1 MEYFGL
7 TDKGRV
13 RPTNQDIF
21 QIEAREDNQT
31 ALLVVCDGM
40 GGANAGNVASRFAA
54 QSFIE
59 SAGDALNGTLDE
71 TARQNLLTQALKQA
85 NETVFSLAGRQPEFR
100 GMGTTLVAA
109 LIQGDCATVINVG
122 DSRAY
127 RFDGEAMHQISEDH
141 SYVEEM
147 RRRGKI
153 TEADARTHPQ
163 KNLITRAVG
172 VEPCVEGDL
181 FEVRLN
187 EKDMLLLCSDGLTGM
202 AEDSRIA
209 EVLANA
215 PTLELAGDALLQL
228 ALDGGGRDNI
238 TVIVVDMRSDMPCDE
253 DWNVSK
259 IGDDED
265 IDDAL
270 DGTLQTLRVIQ

>member
-13 RPTNQDIF
+13 RPTNQDIY
-21 QIEAREDNQT
+21 QIEVREEQQT

-54 QSFIE
+54 QRFVDYLRPSLDKVLSDE
-59 SAGDALNGTLDE
+59 RRQALLQYALDE
-71 TARQNLLTQALKQA
+71 A
-85 NETVFSLAGRQPEFR
+85 NATVFSLAGRQPEFR

-109 LIQGDCATVINVG
+109 LVQGSEVTVLNVG

-127 RFDGEAMHQISEDH
+127 LYDGTRLHQLTEDH

-147 RRRGKI
+147 RRQGRI
-153 TEADARTHPQ
+153 SEADARTHPQ

-172 VEPCVEGDL
+172 VEPGVEGDL
-181 FEVRLN
+181 FEARLD
-187 EKDMLLLCSDGLTGM
+187 EGEILLLCTDGLTGM
-202 AEDSRIA
+202 VEDETIA
-209 EVLANA
+209 QTLHSAQSLA
-215 PTLELAGDALLQL
+215 LAGDALLAR

-238 TVIVVDMRSDMPCDE
+238 TV
-253 DWNVSK
+253 
-259 IGDDED
+259 
-265 IDDAL
+265 AL
-270 DGTLQTLRVIQ
+270 FTRGTRVEEEA

>member
-21 QIEAREDNQT
+21 QIEAREDNRT

-59 SAGDALNGTLDE
+59 SVGDALSGTLDE

-141 SYVEEM
+141 SYVGNAPPRQDHRGGCAHPSTEKPHHPCGRRGAVC
-147 RRRGKI
+147 RRR
-153 TEADARTHPQ
+153 P
-163 KNLITRAVG
+163 V
-172 VEPCVEGDL
+172 
-181 FEVRLN
+181 
-187 EKDMLLLCSDGLTGM
+187 
-202 AEDSRIA
+202 
-209 EVLANA
+209 
-215 PTLELAGDALLQL
+215 
-228 ALDGGGRDNI
+228 
-238 TVIVVDMRSDMPCDE
+238 
-253 DWNVSK
+253 
-259 IGDDED
+259 
-265 IDDAL
+265 
-270 DGTLQTLRVIQ
+270 

>member
-21 QIEAREDNQT
+21 QIEAREDNRT

-59 SAGDALNGTLDE
+59 SVGDALSGTLDE

-100 GMGTTLVAA
+100 GMGATLVAA

-127 RFDGEAMHQISEDH
+127 LIRPDGIRRITRDH
-141 SYVEEM
+141 SVVEDLIANGDLTPEQA
-147 RRRGKI
+147 RR
-153 TEADARTHPQ
+153 HPQ
-163 KNLITRAVG
+163 KNLITRALGTSPRVKA
-172 VEPCVEGDL
+172 DL
-181 FEVRLN
+181 FQETVAPG
-187 EKDMLLLCSDGLTGM
+187 DALLLCSDGLWERLLEDEIMLDLHKAAT
-202 AEDSRIA
+202 AEEWVYLLRCRAMMRKSTDVDNNTAIA
-209 EVLANA
+209 IWIKE
-215 PTLELAGDALLQL
+215 
-228 ALDGGGRDNI
+228 
-238 TVIVVDMRSDMPCDE
+238 
-253 DWNVSK
+253 
-259 IGDDED
+259 
-265 IDDAL
+265 
-270 DGTLQTLRVIQ
+270 